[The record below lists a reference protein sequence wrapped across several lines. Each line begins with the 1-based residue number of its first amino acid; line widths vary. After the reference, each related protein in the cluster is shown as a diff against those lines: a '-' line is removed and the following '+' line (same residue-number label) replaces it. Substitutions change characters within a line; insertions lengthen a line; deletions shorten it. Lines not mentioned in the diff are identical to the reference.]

1 MATILRSSVG
11 LSTRTLSPA
20 PADGI
25 GLIVAYSGRAGTGGA
40 PGTYTASP
48 EGDVADSVTDKVAV
62 AAKIASGE
70 ATTLS
75 GFNGDNLVAWL
86 EVDGLDGMPTAF
98 DSSSATGSGPTSQAV
113 PVGPDITVPTNGIG
127 IMVIGIGSGGGFDAG
142 GGYFNAFTPG
152 AGWTKIVDQKVFD
165 GHPETLI
172 CYTTTPG
179 VITPTA
185 TFIND
190 GQPPWPWAVIA
201 VSYSGVASEP
211 DPGID
216 VGVYDPDDVFI
227 ATLDDAIEKQIK
239 PMLNGTGVGSF
250 KLNRYSPNATADILR
265 GGNLVKV
272 TIPRIDPDPIFS
284 FFLEDE
290 KIVLVSDQEHGGEL
304 ISITGNGGLS
314 YLARAIWLA
323 SSFVIDWWPATM
335 ATPPAGTKGAIIVKP
350 GTYRRYTIA
359 GGVITGYVNFTTAT
373 GFSAYFD
380 SRRTYQWPSENS
392 KRFLVHIT
400 TTEDPSS
407 PSHVGHYFHPHQDG
421 VKEYLPSYALNT
433 SINLTDIG
441 DGDKPGQV
449 LYRMY
454 QEAVAASRPTHPVP
468 LLTVDFTDT
477 TDSNGDP
484 WTTTDALIG
493 VTAEL
498 GETYLDTLG
507 KLLGTGV
514 LDVIMGVDLQLHAY
528 NHYGRDLTG
537 TSFGPGVVRFAKGV
551 NIADQLERQRRPEP
565 VATWA
570 QVIGTNDAVAEA
582 ELPDAASRIP
592 RETSI
597 RGETDNETA
606 LEALGLA
613 ELQRQL
619 VASDAIAFRITTDDD
634 DEDVGK
640 YLPGPEGTE
649 HGKFWLGDLVTLHTG
664 TGEQDFDE
672 ADERVVA
679 VTIAE
684 DDARNLEVTPEVGS
698 TIEGDNGL
706 LRSAGS
712 SLTGVVATTI
722 SDGNSTEPVGDHGA
736 LSGLDDDDHPQY
748 GPSSADYL
756 VGTAQAGLSAE
767 IVVGTT
773 PGGELGGTWASPT
786 VDGTHSG
793 SAHTDFIAK
802 SVLTTQDD
810 IIVRDGT
817 GPARLGKG
825 SDGQVLTVDPTTHHL
840 VWATPTGGSSD
851 LDTILAASTGQDIA
865 DALLGA
871 AAPDAGNVFATMAD
885 VGGSGGLAQSFLGYN
900 TIGGTWTATAA
911 NRHYV
916 KKVTLATDGLLTSID
931 IYIRSNAD
939 ATTLLTPVLTTDAS
953 GVPDHLIIRAAVAST
968 VFQETSSGAQ
978 PGRWVAMPIGA
989 WLTAG
994 DYWIGFWC
1002 SSTGLDIANDGSG
1015 SDVFWTSAG
1024 QYVSGTYYNSGKT
1037 TGSVKYSI
1045 RASILS

>member
-1 MATILRSSVG
+1 MTVPVWSDI
-11 LSTRTLSPA
+11 
-20 PADGI
+20 
-25 GLIVAYSGRAGTGGA
+25 TG
-40 PGTYTASP
+40 
-48 EGDVADSVTDKVAV
+48 AV
-62 AAKIASGE
+62 ALVIPSGG
-70 ATTLS
+70 T
-75 GFNGDNLVAWL
+75 N
-86 EVDGLDGMPTAF
+86 
-98 DSSSATGSGPTSQAV
+98 SSATITIPDGWYAIFIGVDVDITWAGSDDSAFYLQNASNQLATPVVGVVRNPGTPVVASWGSAFLLDGGSGTPPTRLVDDYVTQQY
-113 PVGPDITVPTNGIG
+113 VGVYDPDGTGEQSHAGQIG
-127 IMVIGIGSGGGFDAG
+127 TSS
-142 GGYFNAFTPG
+142 
-152 AGWTKIVDQKVFD
+152 
-165 GHPETLI
+165 
-172 CYTTTPG
+172 
-179 VITPTA
+179 
-185 TFIND
+185 ND
-190 GQPPWPWAVIA
+190 GYWHNTTGSSQVLHAHIFLGVA
-201 VSYSGVASEP
+201 GYSGTVYVVAAPSIPFPEP
-211 DPGID
+211 FLPPPEPGID

-227 ATLDDAIEKQIK
+227 ATLDDAIEKSIK

-250 KLNRYSPNATADILR
+250 KLNRYSPNATADILK

-290 KIVLVSDQEHGGEL
+290 GIVLVSDQEHGGEV

-323 SSFVIDWWPATM
+323 ASFVIDWWPATM
-335 ATPPAGTKGAIIVKP
+335 ATPPAGTRGAVIFAP

-359 GGVITGYVNFTTAT
+359 GGVITGFVWFTTTT

-380 SRRTYQWPSENS
+380 SRQTYQWPSENS
-392 KRFLVHIT
+392 QRFLVHLT

-407 PSHVGHYFHPHQDG
+407 PSHVGHYVHPHQDG

-433 SINLTDIG
+433 SILLTSIG

-484 WTTTDALIG
+484 WTTTDALVG

-514 LDVIMGVDLQLHAY
+514 LDVVMGVDLQLHAY

-551 NIADQLERQRRPEP
+551 NIADQLARQRRPEP

-634 DEDVGK
+634 DEDAGK
-640 YLPGPEGTE
+640 YLPGPEGTA

-679 VTIAE
+679 ITIAE
-684 DDARNLEVTPEVGS
+684 DDARNLEVTPEVGA
-698 TIEGDNGL
+698 TLDGGNGL

-712 SLTGVVATTI
+712 SLTGVVATTL
-722 SDGNSTEPVGDHGA
+722 GV
-736 LSGLDDDDHPQY
+736 SG
-748 GPSSADYL
+748 GGSSSAAETTTINEITDIP
-756 VGTAQAGLSAE
+756 TAE
-767 IVVGTT
+767 
-773 PGGELGGTWASPT
+773 
-786 VDGTHSG
+786 
-793 SAHTDFIAK
+793 TDTSLRLAP
-802 SVLTTQDD
+802 
-810 IIVRDGT
+810 DGT
-817 GPARLGKG
+817 GGVEWGVG
-825 SDGQVLTVDPTTHHL
+825 STV
-840 VWATPTGGSSD
+840 SD
-851 LDTILAASTGQDIA
+851 LDDLT
-865 DALLGA
+865 
-871 AAPDAGNVFATMAD
+871 D
-885 VGGSGGLAQSFLGYN
+885 VA
-900 TIGGTWTATAA
+900 I
-911 NRHYV
+911 
-916 KKVTLATDGLLTSID
+916 TSPAED
-931 IYIRSNAD
+931 EQFQYI
-939 ATTLLTPVLTTDAS
+939 S
-953 GVPDHLIIRAAVAST
+953 GVWVNNARRWEPVTTNPGGGPEI
-968 VFQETSSGAQ
+968 VFD
-978 PGRWVAMPIGA
+978 
-989 WLTAG
+989 G
-994 DYWIGFWC
+994 D
-1002 SSTGLDIANDGSG
+1002 DI
-1015 SDVFWTSAG
+1015 VMTWR
-1024 QYVSGTYYNSGKT
+1024 TY
-1037 TGSVKYSI
+1037 
-1045 RASILS
+1045 